1 MTRGYI
7 KAGAR
12 RESYISR
19 ALQNMYPSPERA
31 AVIHGGC
38 WYCHINFAHTV
49 HVCNHVA
56 GYVDLGL
63 GWCVRGCSWWSLCF
77 NSLFIFFLFLTF
89 CMWDPAFFS
98 SSLCLFTDS
107 IYLFSSKFYLHFF
120 IVQFLVCILFIL
132 FSLLLYYHSIPYVV
146 LLIQDAIFIFNNL
159 FHSSLFLVQLKSY
172 LFPLKTNS

>member
-12 RESYISR
+12 RGCYISR
-19 ALQNMYPSPERA
+19 ALQNTYPSPERA
-31 AVIHGGC
+31 AVILVGGA
-38 WYCHINFAHTV
+38 YASIH
-49 HVCNHVA
+49 
-56 GYVDLGL
+56 
-63 GWCVRGCSWWSLCF
+63 CF
-77 NSLFIFFLFLTF
+77 FFLFLTF
-89 CMWDPAFFS
+89 CMWDPAFSS

-107 IYLFSSKFYLHFF
+107 IYSFSSKFYFHSF
-120 IVQFLVCILFIL
+120 IVKFLVCILFIL